1 MPAYVQGLLKM
12 SRPPALP
19 SRLRL
24 VISAGAALPSA
35 VATRFRRAYGQS
47 VHVLYGASECGGI
60 CYDREGG
67 AAERGTV
74 GTPLDGVSLSI
85 EPRSDGFVGDG
96 VVVVESPAVGRTYLP
111 EPDPRLVPGR
121 FETNDVGVLEG
132 GELALRRRV
141 DRVINVRGRKVDP
154 SEVEDVLA
162 GLGGVE
168 EVVVIGVAVPG
179 RDEEIVRAVVAC
191 PTGGLAHEDVL
202 AWCRPRLAEHK
213 VPRSIVIVDA
223 IPRTIRGKVDRAAL
237 LEADLPYLADPARSW
252 LATDPPVGR
261 GFRPSSR

>member
-1 MPAYVQGLLKM
+1 VPAYVQGLLKM

-24 VISAGAALPSA
+24 VISAGATLPSA
-35 VATRFRRAYGQS
+35 VASHFRRAYGQP

-74 GTPLDGVSLSI
+74 GTPLDGVRLSI
-85 EPRSDGFVGDG
+85 EPRSEGRDGEG
-96 VVVVESPAVGRTYLP
+96 VVVVESAAVGRTYLP
-111 EPDPRLVPGR
+111 EPDPRLEQGR
-121 FETNDVGVLEG
+121 FETSDTGVLTD

-154 SEVEDVLA
+154 SEVEGVLA
-162 GLGGVE
+162 TLDGVE
-168 EVVVIGVAVPG
+168 EVVVIGVATPG
-179 RDEEIVRAVVAC
+179 RDEEIVRAVLAC
-191 PTGGLAHEDVL
+191 PNGRLAHEDVL

-213 VPRSIVIVDA
+213 IPRSIVIVDA
-223 IPRTIRGKVDRAAL
+223 IPRTARGKVDRTAL
-237 LEADLPYLADPARSW
+237 LEADLPYLADPA
-252 LATDPPVGR
+252 GR
-261 GFRPSSR
+261 G